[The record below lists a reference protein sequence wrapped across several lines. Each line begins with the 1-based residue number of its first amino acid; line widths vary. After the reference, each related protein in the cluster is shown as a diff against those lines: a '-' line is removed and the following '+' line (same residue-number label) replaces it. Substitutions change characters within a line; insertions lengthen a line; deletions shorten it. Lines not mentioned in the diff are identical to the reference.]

1 MSSRLQQQVT
11 YVQGSNMLREV
22 TQVHGEQHASRGV
35 EIVELSD
42 GETYTTPTPSNTR
55 DSMKLPIALMKGIQ
69 VGAGKPPKRYTDEH
83 DIANYVSY
91 TSLSTNYMAFIAS
104 LQSVVIPRDWKV
116 AKQDPKWRE
125 AMIEEL
131 NALERNKT
139 WGLVHFPAGKRAE
152 NTFVLANQ

>member
-1 MSSRLQQQVT
+1 VPCVT
-11 YVQGSNMLREV
+11 DDPL
-22 TQVHGEQHASRGV
+22 
-35 EIVELSD
+35 D
-42 GETYTTPTPSNTR
+42 
-55 DSMKLPIALMKGIQ
+55 LPIALRKGTQ
-69 VGAGKPPKRYTDEH
+69 AGARKPPNWYQEKH

-104 LQSVVIPRDWKV
+104 LQYVVIPRDWKV

-139 WGLVHFPAGKRAE
+139 
-152 NTFVLANQ
+152 